1 MSITAR
7 FPLKSSSKCQKE
19 MVNDPQ
25 AVQPEEN
32 GNQSRKILDISI
44 CEMNSKNIDIT
55 ENSEEKV

>member
-1 MSITAR
+1 
-7 FPLKSSSKCQKE
+7 